1 MNLIARFSVLI
12 CSLFTPETAFL
23 GRNLHLPVQ
32 HIAGGSCHKE
42 VDNKQVIVDW
52 IDLSST
58 NIDVSKKYVTY
69 E

>member
-23 GRNLHLPVQ
+23 GRNLHLPVK
-32 HIAGGSCHKE
+32 HIARRSCHEE
-42 VDNKQVIVDW
+42 VDNEQVIIHW

-58 NIDVSKKYVTY
+58 NITVNTK
-69 E
+69 